1 MKKIGLIVF
10 FLLLLIIPACAQD
23 VIRGH
28 VVDEATGEGIG
39 FASVQYKGIN
49 LVTVTDP
56 QGRFTIRLL
65 KGKKLTISVL
75 GYKTRTIDV
84 TDDSEKLFVSM
95 RQDTK
100 SLKEVTVNKKRTRYS
115 RKNNPA
121 VELMKRVIA
130 QKKRTDLGRR
140 DYYQYQK
147 YQKLTLA
154 LNDVNPELLM
164 NPKLSKFPWLVNQVE
179 TNELTGKLI
188 LPVSVD
194 ETVTQKIY
202 RRSPRDEKNIV
213 KGQRSSG
220 INDFFQTGEILN
232 TVTKDVFTDI
242 NIYDD
247 QVRILQHPFMSPI
260 ADGAISFYRYYI
272 EDTLLVERDSCIHLH
287 FLPNNQQDFGFRGDL
302 YVLKDS
308 SCQVKRCELILPNQT
323 DVNFVENLK
332 LVQEFTQLPTGEW
345 VLSVDDMIVEM
356 VLFDF
361 MQKGVAIKTT
371 RLSDYSFD
379 EIPKQ
384 LFRGKAKT
392 KVEPDAE
399 LMGDDFWKQN
409 RKVRLTKSENSMGD
423 FLNSMQHTGGFKYIL
438 WTMKLLVENYIE
450 TARESKVDI
459 GPVNT
464 MVSTNFIDGFRTRL
478 SAQTTANLSRHLFWK
493 GYVARGWKSKNNYYS
508 SAFTWSLNKKKY
520 LPDEFPKRNITLL
533 STYDVISPSDKF
545 LSTDKDNVFTAL
557 KWAKVDKM
565 MFYNRQ
571 QLTLEREE
579 EWGLRTLLSLKTEE
593 NEAAG
598 NMQFVPLSS
607 LVGAGER
614 GAASDEAVGARNVSA
629 LELSSYHRT
638 SVPPYPRNTSIKF
651 RTTEIRAEIEY
662 SPGALYVNSKN
673 RRHKVNREAPIITLS
688 HTAGFK
694 GLLGGDYAYNYS
706 EASIF
711 KRFWFGSW
719 GRIDFYTRAGV
730 QWNQVPFPLL
740 CMPAANMSYISHK
753 QTFNLLTNMEFL
765 NDRFVSVDFNWD
777 MQGKLFNRIPLIKK
791 LRWREYIGA
800 KMLWGA
806 LSDKNNPYLEQNAN
820 SDVLMLFPDK
830 SGLMNPRVP
839 YWEISLGIRS
849 IFRFFQVEYVRRM
862 NYNDGRYGPKNSV
875 RFGFTLMF

>member
-1 MKKIGLIVF
+1 MNRIRIIGV
-10 FLLLLIIPACAQD
+10 LLLMMLFLPMQAQEIING
-23 VIRGH
+23 R

-39 FASVQYKGIN
+39 FASVQYKGMN
-49 LVTVTDP
+49 LVAITDP
-56 QGRFTIRLL
+56 QGRFVIRLL
-65 KGKKLTISVL
+65 KGKRLTISVL

-84 TDDSEKLFVSM
+84 SDDSEKLFISL
-95 RQDTK
+95 RQDAK
-100 SLKEVTVNKKRTRYS
+100 ALKEVTVKKKRTRYS
-115 RKNNPA
+115 RKNNHA

-130 QKKRTDLGRR
+130 NKKQTDLALR
-140 DYYQYQK
+140 DYYQYHK

-154 LNDVNPELLM
+154 LNDVNPALLA
-164 NPKLSKFPWLVNQVE
+164 NPKLSKFPWLLNQVE

-188 LPVSVD
+188 LPLSVD
-194 ETVTQKIY
+194 ETVTQRVY
-202 RRSPRDEKNIV
+202 RRTPHDEKTIIR
-213 KGQRSSG
+213 GQRSSG

-247 QVRILQHPFMSPI
+247 QVRILQHPFTSPI
-260 ADGAISFYRYYI
+260 SDGAISFYRFYI
-272 EDTLLVERDSCIHLH
+272 EDTLTVGRDSCIHLH

-323 DVNFVENLK
+323 DVNFVENMK

-371 RLSDYSFD
+371 RLSDYAFD

-392 KVEPDAE
+392 AIDPNAEMQDDAFWQEYRKVE
-399 LMGDDFWKQN
+399 
-409 RKVRLTKSENSMGD
+409 LTKSEGSMGD
-423 FLNSMQHTGGFKYIL
+423 FLNGMQAEGGFKYVMAALKI
-438 WTMKLLVENYIE
+438 LVENYIE
-450 TARESKVDI
+450 TSKKSKVDI
-459 GPVNT
+459 GPVTSFLSN
-464 MVSTNFIDGFRTRL
+464 NFIDGLRTRFG
-478 SAQTTANLSRHLFWK
+478 AQTTANLSRHLFWK
-493 GYVARGWKSKNNYYS
+493 GYIARGWKSKNTYYS
-508 SAFTWSLNKKKY
+508 GEMTWSLNKKKY
-520 LPDEFPKRNITLL
+520 MPDEFPKRNISFL
-533 STYDVISPSDKF
+533 STYDVMSPSDKF
-545 LSTDKDNVFTAL
+545 LSTDKDNVFTSW

-565 MFYNRQ
+565 MFYRRQ
-571 QLTLEREE
+571 KLTFEREE
-579 EWGLRTLLSLKTEE
+579 EWGLRSLFSIKTEQ

-607 LVGAGER
+607 TE
-614 GAASDEAVGARNVSA
+614 
-629 LELSSYHRT
+629 
-638 SVPPYPRNTSIKF
+638 SVKF
-651 RTTEIRAEIEY
+651 RTTELRAEIEY
-662 SPGALYVNSKN
+662 SPGALYVNSKM
-673 RRHKVNREAPIITLS
+673 RRHKVNREAPIITVS
-688 HTAGFK
+688 HTTGVE
-694 GLLGGDYAYNYS
+694 GLLGGDYTYNYT

-719 GRIDFYTRAGV
+719 GRIDLYTRAGV

-740 CMPAANMSYISHK
+740 CMPASNLSYFSHK
-753 QTFNLLTNMEFL
+753 HMFNLINSMEFM

-777 MQGKLFNRIPLIKK
+777 MQGKIFNRIPLIRR
-791 LRWREYIGA
+791 LHWREYVGA

-806 LSDKNNPYLEQNAN
+806 LSDKNNPYLESNAG
-820 SDVLMLFPDK
+820 SRVLMAFPEQTR
-830 SGLMNPRVP
+830 LMNPDVP

-862 NYNDGRYGPKNSV
+862 NYNDNRFGPKNSV
-875 RFGFTLMF
+875 RLGFTLMF

>member
-1 MKKIGLIVF
+1 MNRIRIIGV
-10 FLLLLIIPACAQD
+10 LLLMMLFLPMQAQEIING
-23 VIRGH
+23 R

-39 FASVQYKGIN
+39 FASVQYKGMN
-49 LVTVTDP
+49 LVAITDP
-56 QGRFTIRLL
+56 QGRFVIRLL
-65 KGKKLTISVL
+65 KGKRLTISVL

-84 TDDSEKLFVSM
+84 SDDSEKLFISL
-95 RQDTK
+95 RQDAK
-100 SLKEVTVNKKRTRYS
+100 ALKEVTVKKKRTRYS

-130 QKKRTDLGRR
+130 NKKQTDLALR
-140 DYYQYQK
+140 DYYQYHK

-154 LNDVNPELLM
+154 LNDVNPALLA
-164 NPKLSKFPWLVNQVE
+164 NPKLSKFPWLLNQVE

-188 LPVSVD
+188 LPLSVD
-194 ETVTQKIY
+194 ETVTQRVY
-202 RRSPRDEKNIV
+202 RRTPHDEKNIIR
-213 KGQRSSG
+213 GQRSSG

-247 QVRILQHPFMSPI
+247 QVRILQHPFTSPI
-260 ADGAISFYRYYI
+260 SDGAISFYRFYI
-272 EDTLLVERDSCIHLH
+272 EDTLTVGRDSCIHLH

-323 DVNFVENLK
+323 DVNFVENMK

-345 VLSVDDMIVEM
+345 VLSVHDMIVEM

-371 RLSDYSFD
+371 RLSDYAFD

-392 KVEPDAE
+392 AIDPNAEMQDDAFWQEYRKVE
-399 LMGDDFWKQN
+399 
-409 RKVRLTKSENSMGD
+409 LTKSEGSMGD
-423 FLNSMQHTGGFKYIL
+423 FLNGMQAEGGFKYVMAALKI
-438 WTMKLLVENYIE
+438 LVENYIE
-450 TARESKVDI
+450 TSKKSKVDI
-459 GPVNT
+459 GPVTSFLSN
-464 MVSTNFIDGFRTRL
+464 NFIDGLRTRFG
-478 SAQTTANLSRHLFWK
+478 AQTTANLSRHLFWK
-493 GYVARGWKSKNNYYS
+493 GYIARGWKSKNTYYS
-508 SAFTWSLNKKKY
+508 GEMTWSLNKKKY
-520 LPDEFPKRNITLL
+520 MPDEFPKRNISFL
-533 STYDVISPSDKF
+533 STYDVMSPSDKF
-545 LSTDKDNVFTAL
+545 LSTDKDNVFTSW

-565 MFYNRQ
+565 MFYRRQ
-571 QLTLEREE
+571 KLTFEREE
-579 EWGLRTLLSLKTEE
+579 GWGLRSLFSIKTEQ

-607 LVGAGER
+607 TE
-614 GAASDEAVGARNVSA
+614 
-629 LELSSYHRT
+629 
-638 SVPPYPRNTSIKF
+638 SVKF
-651 RTTEIRAEIEY
+651 RTTELRAEIEY
-662 SPGALYVNSKN
+662 SPGALYVNSKM
-673 RRHKVNREAPIITLS
+673 RRHKVNREAPIITVS
-688 HTAGFK
+688 HTTGVE
-694 GLLGGDYAYNYS
+694 GLLGVDYTYNYT

-719 GRIDFYTRAGV
+719 GRIDLYTRAGV

-740 CMPAANMSYISHK
+740 CMPASNLSYFSHK
-753 QTFNLLTNMEFL
+753 HMFNLINSMEFM

-777 MQGKLFNRIPLIKK
+777 MQGKIFNRIPLIRR
-791 LRWREYIGA
+791 LHWREYVGA

-806 LSDKNNPYLEQNAN
+806 LSDKNNPYLESNAG
-820 SDVLMLFPDK
+820 SRVLMAFPEQTR
-830 SGLMNPRVP
+830 LMNPDIP

-862 NYNDGRYGPKNSV
+862 NYNDNRFGPKNSV
-875 RFGFTLMF
+875 RLGFTLMF